1 MDNYYEPEHF
11 FLYEIRVR
19 QIIFDESADVTIF
32 GSIPDENDYEKS
44 ISWDFLCSFALLT
57 DILLFADDKDK
68 GDLLIKIISE
78 KLSAELEIPTVI
90 DVEDIFDKELIF
102 SNLVYEVYPLYE
114 KDENGDMRPTNENC
128 YFIEAIED
136 KDEFFK
142 REGDNYKFKE
152 HTTKIPTD
160 ILEAAL
166 NNLEN
171 TKTEEEQL
179 SEYLSVLDNAF
190 KYYLQLLSKNFSEK
204 EARKRAGLG
213 DELLFRIAVLN
224 NKIINK

>member
-1 MDNYYEPEHF
+1 MDNSYDPKHF
-11 FLYEIRVR
+11 FLYEIRVQ

-32 GSIPDENDYEKS
+32 GSIPNENDYEKS
-44 ISWDFLCSFALLT
+44 ISWEFLCSFALLT

-68 GDLLIKIISE
+68 GDSLIKIISE

-90 DVEDIFDKELIF
+90 DVENIFGKELIF
-102 SNLVYEVYPLYE
+102 SNLVYEVYKPHE
-114 KDENGDMRPTNENC
+114 KDENGEWQPTKDNC
-128 YFIEAIED
+128 YFIETIED

-142 REGDNYKFKE
+142 HEGDNYKFKE
-152 HTTKIPTD
+152 HTEKIYD
-160 ILEAAL
+160 DLLEEALKILEDA
-166 NNLEN
+166 
-171 TKTEEEQL
+171 KTDEEQL
-179 SEYLSVLDNAF
+179 SEYLVVLDNAF
-190 KYYLQLLSKNFSEK
+190 RYYLQLLSKQFLEK